1 MHSSELPSIS
11 GQFTPIYGKLADMT
25 TKKPGA
31 AVTKTSVNPHPRVL
45 VLHGPNLNLLG
56 SREPTH
62 YGLATLDDI
71 NRALASRGETAGAQV
86 ETFQHNHE
94 GALIERIHQAARDH
108 VDFIIINPAGYT
120 HTSVA
125 LRDALAAAAIP
136 FIEVHLSNIYARET
150 FRHHSYFSD
159 SAAGVVSGLGAHGYE
174 LALEY
179 ALRHLQSTSESYPNR
194 LKAAPHGSQKTEKAH

>member
-1 MHSSELPSIS
+1 
-11 GQFTPIYGKLADMT
+11 MT
-25 TKKPGA
+25 TKRTSRA
-31 AVTKTSVNPHPRVL
+31 AAKSVSNLRPHVL

-56 SREPTH
+56 SREPEH

-71 NRALASRGETAGAQV
+71 NRALVSRGETAGAQV

-94 GALIERIHQAARDH
+94 GALVDRIQQAARDQ
-108 VDFIIINPAGYT
+108 VDFIVINPAAYT

-125 LRDALAAAAIP
+125 MRDALAAVAIP
-136 FIEVHLSNIYARET
+136 FVEVHLSNIYARES

-159 SAAGVVSGLGAHGYE
+159 LAVGVVSGMGAHGYE

-179 ALRHLQSTSESYPNR
+179 ALRHLQNR
-194 LKAAPHGSQKTEKAH
+194 TPHGSQKTEKAH

>member
-1 MHSSELPSIS
+1 
-11 GQFTPIYGKLADMT
+11 MT
-25 TKKPGA
+25 TKRTGRA
-31 AVTKTSVNPHPRVL
+31 AAQPAPSLRPHIL

-56 SREPTH
+56 SREPQH

-71 NRALASRGETAGAQV
+71 NRALASRGEAAGALV

-94 GALIERIHQAARDH
+94 GALIERIHQAASDRA
-108 VDFIIINPAGYT
+108 DFIVINPAGYT

-125 LRDALAAAAIP
+125 LRDALAATAIP
-136 FIEVHLSNIYARET
+136 FVEIHLSNIYAREP

-159 SAAGVVSGLGAHGYE
+159 LAVGVVSGLGAQGYE

-179 ALRHLQSTSESYPNR
+179 ALRYIQNRTS
-194 LKAAPHGSQKTEKAH
+194 HGSQKTEKAH

>member
-1 MHSSELPSIS
+1 
-11 GQFTPIYGKLADMT
+11 MT
-25 TKKPGA
+25 TKRTSRA
-31 AVTKTSVNPHPRVL
+31 AAKSVPSPHPHVL

-56 SREPTH
+56 NREPKH

-71 NRALASRGETAGAQV
+71 DRALASRGKTVGAHV

-94 GALIERIHQAARDH
+94 GALIERIHQAARDC
-108 VDFIIINPAGYT
+108 VDFIVINPAGYT

-125 LRDALAAAAIP
+125 LRDALAATAIP
-136 FIEVHLSNIYARET
+136 FVEVHLSNIYARES

-159 SAAGVVSGLGAHGYE
+159 LAVGVVSGLGAHGYE

-179 ALRHLQSTSESYPNR
+179 ALRHLQNRTS
-194 LKAAPHGSQKTEKAH
+194 HGSQKTEKTH

>member
-1 MHSSELPSIS
+1 
-11 GQFTPIYGKLADMT
+11 MT
-25 TKKPGA
+25 TKRTSRTA
-31 AVTKTSVNPHPRVL
+31 AKSVTTLHLQVL

-56 SREPTH
+56 SREPKH

-71 NRALASRGETAGAQV
+71 NRALVSRGEAVGIQV

-94 GALIERIHQAARDH
+94 GALIDRIHQAARDQ
-108 VDFIIINPAGYT
+108 VDFIVINPAGYT

-125 LRDALAAAAIP
+125 LRDALAATAIP
-136 FIEVHLSNIYARET
+136 FVEVHLSNIYAREP

-159 SAAGVVSGLGAHGYE
+159 LAVGVVSGLGAHGYE

-179 ALRHLQSTSESYPNR
+179 ALRHLQNR
-194 LKAAPHGSQKTEKAH
+194 TPHGSQKTEKAH

>member
-1 MHSSELPSIS
+1 
-11 GQFTPIYGKLADMT
+11 MT
-25 TKKPGA
+25 TKRTSRTA
-31 AVTKTSVNPHPRVL
+31 AKSVPSLHPHVL

-56 SREPTH
+56 SREPKH

-71 NRALASRGETAGAQV
+71 NRALVNRGETAGIQV

-94 GALIERIHQAARDH
+94 GALIDRTHQAVRDH

-125 LRDALAAAAIP
+125 LRDALAATAIP
-136 FIEVHLSNIYARET
+136 FVEVHLSNIYAREP

-159 SAAGVVSGLGAHGYE
+159 LAVGVVSGLGAHGYE

-179 ALRHLQSTSESYPNR
+179 ALRHLQNR
-194 LKAAPHGSQKTEKAH
+194 TPHGSQKTEKAH